1 MLLVG
6 RLEGHPACKNWAVG
20 CWHGYLSGT
29 RCSKI
34 QIGFTFLVPA
44 HLGSPGQRVVK
55 RVCVCMKCVCVRV
68 CLCAC
73 LCACACVR
81 ACVRACYE
89 FWIIFLLTLRPYVL
103 STHSTHSVFCLLFAC
118 TVFRHYHHRCVLWSF
133 YMFTIC
139 RCKYTV
145 LYSVWDIEEMNENS
159 HFLLYNVEY
168 LLVPYEQRN
177 KEDCSCFV

>member
-6 RLEGHPACKNWAVG
+6 LLEGHPACKNWAVG

-55 RVCVCMKCVCVRV
+55 RVCVCMKCVCVR
-68 CLCAC
+68 
-73 LCACACVR
+73 ACVR
-81 ACVRACYE
+81 ACVLWVLAD
-89 FWIIFLLTLRPYVL
+89 FLVNPYVL

-118 TVFRHYHHRCVLWSF
+118 TVSRHYHHRCVLWSF

-145 LYSVWDIEEMNENS
+145 LYSVWDIEEMNENN

-177 KEDCSCFV
+177 KEGCSCFV

>member
-1 MLLVG
+1 MLWCCWLGGWKGIRPVKTERWGAGMVICLEQGAVKSRLVLPFWY
-6 RLEGHPACKNWAVG
+6 RLTWVVLDKGLLNG
-20 CWHGYLSGT
+20 CVCAWS
-29 RCSKI
+29 
-34 QIGFTFLVPA
+34 
-44 HLGSPGQRVVK
+44 
-55 RVCVCMKCVCVRV
+55 VCVCAHACVRV
-68 CLCAC
+68 C
-73 LCACACVR
+73 
-81 ACVRACYE
+81 YE
-89 FWIIFLLTLRPYVL
+89 FWLIFLLTLRPYVL

-118 TVFRHYHHRCVLWSF
+118 TVSRHYHHRCVLWSF

-145 LYSVWDIEEMNENS
+145 LYSVWDIEEMNENN